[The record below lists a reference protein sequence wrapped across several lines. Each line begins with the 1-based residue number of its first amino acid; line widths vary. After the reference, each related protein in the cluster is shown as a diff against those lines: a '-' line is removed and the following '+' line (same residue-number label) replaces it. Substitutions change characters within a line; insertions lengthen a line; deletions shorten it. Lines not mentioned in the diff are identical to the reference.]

1 MQAARENLAYGSK
14 STQFMAPPDFAFR
27 TMREAV
33 LGLAVDTPA
42 VRSLI
47 NPRQSSPVRYADSV
61 LNATASDHDGFDAGP
76 PAGSVL
82 PTAPVLWADAEG
94 TRPGHLTDALEA
106 GAFTVIDFADFG
118 PLAPTLAALP
128 GRLAML
134 GVRVRIVS
142 VRREAGPTAADAC
155 AGDPSGELAAL
166 YGASAGALY
175 AIRPDGHVLGRW
187 RQADGTAIER
197 AIRACLSGGR
207 SGEER

>member
-1 MQAARENLAYGSK
+1 
-14 STQFMAPPDFAFR
+14 MAPPDFAFR

-33 LGLAVDTPA
+33 LGLAVETPA

-47 NPRQSSPVRYADSV
+47 NPRQSSPVRYADSP
-61 LNATASDHDGFDAGP
+61 LNATASDRDGFDAGP
-76 PAGSVL
+76 SAGSVL

-106 GAFTVIDFADFG
+106 GAFTIVDFADDG
-118 PLAPTLAALP
+118 PMAPAIVALP
-128 GRLAML
+128 GRLAAL
-134 GVRVRIVS
+134 GVRLRVVS
-142 VRREAGPTAADAC
+142 VRRAARATGADAC

-187 RQADGTAIER
+187 RQVDGAAIER
-197 AIRACLSGGR
+197 AIRICLSGDRTEEGR
-207 SGEER
+207 